1 MWHLKR
7 SFRTRTNPYNPDS
20 LPEQGGSYTSMR
32 YQVGFREPARLQEGY
47 NIEQE
52 FHATGMKVP
61 SKTLV
66 AQNPMSPA
74 LTLWQSMGQQL

>member
-1 MWHLKR
+1 
-7 SFRTRTNPYNPDS
+7 
-20 LPEQGGSYTSMR
+20 MR